1 MSAAARAKISAAQ
14 KSIPVRGELA
24 WLHNWPVSGRARLP
38 VMADQK
44 MLNQEIY
51 FSLRFFL
58 AFSGSKP
65 TKAAPLASLQGRELS
80 LAPQSV

>member
-1 MSAAARAKISAAQ
+1 
-14 KSIPVRGELA
+14 
-24 WLHNWPVSGRARLP
+24 
-38 VMADQK
+38 MADQK

-65 TKAAPLASLQGRELS
+65 TKAAGLASLRAANLASSLS
-80 LAPQSV
+80 RSSSSHLHFGFAHT

>member
-1 MSAAARAKISAAQ
+1 
-14 KSIPVRGELA
+14 
-24 WLHNWPVSGRARLP
+24 
-38 VMADQK
+38 MADQK

-58 AFSGSKP
+58 AFSGSKL
-65 TKAAPLASLQGRELS
+65 TKASGLTCLQGRELS